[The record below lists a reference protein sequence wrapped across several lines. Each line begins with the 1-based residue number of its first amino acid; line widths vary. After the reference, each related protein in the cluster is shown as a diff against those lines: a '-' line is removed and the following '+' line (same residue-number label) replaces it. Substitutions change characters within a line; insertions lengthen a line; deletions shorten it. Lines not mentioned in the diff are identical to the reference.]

1 MHDLVGFFS
10 LACQF
15 FKYKCLR
22 HIYIISMLY
31 IVSKLYIHV
40 FNIFNLFSEKL
51 KNNIY
56 NMLFYKVLH
65 ESPRAWKIYSPKNI
79 SLKNNSKNNFP
90 KKMHWYCNIHVPVYV
105 ELWTM
110 YNNFFFFFFFLHF
123 SKQTK
128 MHLKTPPPHRH
139 RHTHTLSDKQQ
150 TNQPKNSKTNN

>member
-110 YNNFFFFFFFLHF
+110 YNNFFFFFFFLTF
-123 SKQTK
+123 FKANKNAFKNTPT
-128 MHLKTPPPHRH
+128 TPPPP
-139 RHTHTLSDKQQ
+139 HTHIKRQ
-150 TNQPKNSKTNN
+150 TTDQPTKKL

>member
-1 MHDLVGFFS
+1 MTSWGFFS
-10 LACQF
+10 LTCQF

-22 HIYIISMLY
+22 HIYIISMLT

-65 ESPRAWKIYSPKNI
+65 ESSRAWKIYSPKNI

-90 KKMHWYCNIHVPVYV
+90 KKMHRYCNIHVPVYV